1 MEFFIAKRLAQ
12 FNTGSFSS
20 IIIRIA
26 ILAVAISV
34 AILILTASIVEG
46 FQSSITKKIFGYW
59 GHIQVLHYTSDRAL
73 EGVPIMN
80 DPILKDTILGHPNVK
95 SIHPFVQKAG
105 ILKTKQ
111 EIEGVILKGVDN
123 TFDWSYMNES
133 LVKGTV
139 ISLNDSM
146 ASRDILISKSIADR
160 LDIKIGDAVIIF
172 FVKESSINT
181 IYRKMKVKGIYHTGL
196 EEYDRL
202 FCFVDMRHLQKL
214 NKWSDEQIAGYEV
227 FLKDVNK
234 LDASTE
240 KVENSI
246 PYMYRALSL
255 KEVFPNIFDWINLT
269 VTNKYIVVVLVTL
282 VAAFNMVTVLLIL
295 ILERTKMVGLLK
307 ALGANDWAVQKV
319 FLYHA
324 FLIIVF
330 GIILGNVLGIGLS
343 LLQEHYHIVK
353 LPEESYYLDHVPIM
367 INYFNIF
374 LINIGVVLMI
384 NLILI
389 IPSLIIKRITP
400 IRAIRFE

>member
-1 MEFFIAKRLAQ
+1 LEFFIAKRLAR

-46 FQSSITKKIFGYW
+46 FQANITKKIFGYW
-59 GHIQVLHYTSDRAL
+59 GHIQVLHYTSDSAL
-73 EGVPIMN
+73 EGMPIMN
-80 DPILKDTILGHPNVK
+80 DPILKDTILRHENVK
-95 SIHPFVQKAG
+95 SIHPFAQKAG
-105 ILKTKQ
+105 ILKTKE
-111 EIEGVILKGVDN
+111 EIEGIILKGVDH
-123 TFDWSYMNES
+123 TFDWTYMEES
-133 LVKGTV
+133 LDKGSVLTF
-139 ISLNDSM
+139 SDSVP
-146 ASRDILISKSIADR
+146 SRGILISRSIANR
-160 LDIKIGDAVIIF
+160 LNIKINDAVLVF
-172 FVKESSINT
+172 FIKESSVNT

-202 FCFVDMRHLQKL
+202 FCIVDLRHIQKL
-214 NKWSDEQIAGYEV
+214 NNWNDAQIAGYEIY
-227 FLKDVNK
+227 LKDVNR

-240 KVENSI
+240 KVENSM

-269 VTNKYIVVVLVTL
+269 ITNKYIVVILVTL

-324 FLIIVF
+324 FLIIAF
-330 GIILGNVLGIGLS
+330 GMMLGNILGIGLS
-343 LLQEHYHIVK
+343 LLQEHFHLIK
-353 LPEESYYLDHVPIM
+353 LPEESYYLDHVPIL
-367 INYFNIF
+367 INYFNIL
-374 LINIGVVLMI
+374 LINAGVILMI
-384 NLILI
+384 NMILI

-400 IRAIRFE
+400 IKAIRFD